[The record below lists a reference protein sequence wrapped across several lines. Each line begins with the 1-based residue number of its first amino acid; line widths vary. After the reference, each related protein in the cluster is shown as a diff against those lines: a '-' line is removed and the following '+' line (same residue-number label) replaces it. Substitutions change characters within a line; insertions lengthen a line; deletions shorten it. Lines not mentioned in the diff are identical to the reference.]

1 MKRPRPC
8 VFMRGGRLLPRPDAP
23 HARSH
28 VDAEGALLRD
38 LVLSFTLQN
47 AARVGMMCCAP
58 FQGRVPLE
66 TAEQR
71 ANEEEVV
78 EKTTT
83 QMYRAPEMV
92 DLYLERE
99 LTEKV
104 DVWVSEK
111 GSGLVIWPCVPL
123 STLGVLLLCSLSFC
137 FFVWSSGGLRKEKKN
152 YLLLVS

>member
-1 MKRPRPC
+1 MLLC
-8 VFMRGGRLLPRPDAP
+8 V
-23 HARSH
+23 
-28 VDAEGALLRD
+28 
-38 LVLSFTLQN
+38 
-47 AARVGMMCCAP
+47 CAP
-58 FQGRVPLE
+58 VLTVFFILCTYGAGAPWSSVVQGRVPLA

-104 DVWVSEK
+104 DVWVSLILLTRFVRDVVLFAESQK
-111 GSGLVIWPCVPL
+111 ATTFIHGGIILGRLSPTAGLEGGPL
-123 STLGVLLLCSLSFC
+123 FTIRRMTLF
-137 FFVWSSGGLRKEKKN
+137 SS
-152 YLLLVS
+152 LVSVPGSCSGCNYWRCY

>member
-1 MKRPRPC
+1 MP
-8 VFMRGGRLLPRPDAP
+8 V
-23 HARSH
+23 
-28 VDAEGALLRD
+28 
-38 LVLSFTLQN
+38 
-47 AARVGMMCCAP
+47 
-58 FQGRVPLE
+58 E

-104 DVWVSEK
+104 DVWVSRRVF
-111 GSGLVIWPCVPL
+111 GL
-123 STLGVLLLCSLSFC
+123 SLLFSVSL
-137 FFVWSSGGLRKEKKN
+137 L
-152 YLLLVS
+152 

>member
-1 MKRPRPC
+1 M
-8 VFMRGGRLLPRPDAP
+8 
-23 HARSH
+23 
-28 VDAEGALLRD
+28 
-38 LVLSFTLQN
+38 
-47 AARVGMMCCAP
+47 
-58 FQGRVPLE
+58 PLE

-104 DVWVSEK
+104 DVWVSFEW
-111 GSGLVIWPCVPL
+111 GAVWPL
-123 STLGVLLLCSLSFC
+123 VLLVRCCCVGFLLCCCRPAGRMKVCLP
-137 FFVWSSGGLRKEKKN
+137 VVYVGENGVPQTRLRR
-152 YLLLVS
+152 S